1 MFDFTSDK
9 LGKNIKDDDD
19 DLEAVIMTMNTVRID

>member
-19 DLEAVIMTMNTVRID
+19 DLEAVIMTMNTVLH